1 MQDVVEG
8 RATRESLWKVNDDV
22 PPALPMDPVAVREK
36 FHRDNRGVQIISA
49 WLQEGGGT
57 PGFFEV
63 VNEFLRED
71 KGIEPVLTGL
81 INASTLLAHMAAGSL
96 GTTAEAL
103 VAGIL
108 DQYSQVDEPA
118 SDGTLPPTSDVH

>member
-1 MQDVVEG
+1 V
-8 RATRESLWKVNDDV
+8 K
-22 PPALPMDPVAVREK
+22 
-36 FHRDNRGVQIISA
+36 
-49 WLQEGGGT
+49 
-57 PGFFEV
+57 
-63 VNEFLRED
+63 EFLRED

-81 INASTLLAHMAAGSL
+81 INASILLAHRAAGSL

-118 SDGTLPPTSDVH
+118 SDKTLPPTSDVHWRR